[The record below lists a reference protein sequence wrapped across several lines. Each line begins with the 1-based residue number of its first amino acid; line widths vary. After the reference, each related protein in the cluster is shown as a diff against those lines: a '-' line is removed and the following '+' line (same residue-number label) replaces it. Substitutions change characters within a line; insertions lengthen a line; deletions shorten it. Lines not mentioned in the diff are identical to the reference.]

1 MLKKTI
7 ALYTFKQAQENP
19 VLHSVSDYKKHLNK
33 KRLVDLILSEK
44 RTLVYFYSNKN
55 IFIEVRRNSFLFT
68 NVKYKGKVFLT
79 LTISNI

>member
-33 KRLVDLILSEK
+33 KRLVDLDLTK
-44 RTLVYFYSNKN
+44 KCTLVYFL
-55 IFIEVRRNSFLFT
+55 ELRNAFYRKL
-68 NVKYKGKVFLT
+68 FLT
-79 LTISNI
+79 QPRNDFFVM